1 MTYSKEILPRE
12 VAKKDLEKP
21 TLFFFILRM
30 KKKKRVWAQW
40 GMNKSWLLE
49 SFRDSMKLME
59 KPTPKP
65 TALRESFGMIIRRVG
80 DLLCLHSLTPTFGLD
95 YVEELNG
102 DSNQIGKISSYISD
116 SQIQEDRS

>member
-12 VAKKDLEKP
+12 VAKKYPEKP

-49 SFRDSMKLME
+49 SLGDSKKLLE
-59 KPTPKP
+59 KSTAKP
-65 TALRESFGMIIRRVG
+65 TALRGSFGIIIRRVG

-102 DSNQIGKISSYISD
+102 DSTPIGKISSYISD
-116 SQIQEDRS
+116 SQIQEDRL

>member
-12 VAKKDLEKP
+12 VAKKYPEKP

-65 TALRESFGMIIRRVG
+65 TALRGSFGMIIKRVG
-80 DLLCLHSLTPTFGLD
+80 DLLCLHPLTPTFGQD

-102 DSNQIGKISSYISD
+102 NSIQVSKISSYLSD
-116 SQIQEDRS
+116 SQKQEDRL

>member
-1 MTYSKEILPRE
+1 MTNTEEMMPRN
-12 VAKKDLEKP
+12 VAKNGLGKP

-49 SFRDSMKLME
+49 SLGDSKKLLE
-59 KPTPKP
+59 KSTAKP
-65 TALRESFGMIIRRVG
+65 TALRGSFGINIRRVG

>member
-12 VAKKDLEKP
+12 VAKKYPEKP

>member
-12 VAKKDLEKP
+12 VAKKYPEKP

-49 SFRDSMKLME
+49 SLGDSKKLLE
-59 KPTPKP
+59 KSTAKP
-65 TALRESFGMIIRRVG
+65 TALRGSFGINIRRVG